1 MEVHQKTKKNRTIN
15 KDIFISFF
23 FHLFLFQLI
32 QFFSVSTKRITP
44 NCSERSIL
52 ESTQDVAG
60 CRKMSSSNNS
70 RMFPKLSEIRYT
82 KVCLDECSW
91 TFHLVQDLFEVFRS
105 FIANNINTYHY
116 QKIQIME
123 FIFINKGSVPF
134 AGSL

>member
-1 MEVHQKTKKNRTIN
+1 MEVHQKTKKNRTTN

-70 RMFPKLSEIRYT
+70 GMFPKLSEIRYT

-91 TFHLVQDLFEVFRS
+91 TFHLVQDLFEIFRS
-105 FIANNINTYHY
+105 FIANNIKPTILKRF
-116 QKIQIME
+116 QLR
-123 FIFINKGSVPF
+123 S
-134 AGSL
+134 SLLLIKVWSHL